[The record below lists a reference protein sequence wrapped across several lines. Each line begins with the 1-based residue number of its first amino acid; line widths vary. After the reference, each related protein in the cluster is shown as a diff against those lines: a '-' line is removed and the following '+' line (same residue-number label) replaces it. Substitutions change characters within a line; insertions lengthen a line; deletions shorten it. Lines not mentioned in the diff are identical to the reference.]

1 MPPGPCQVTEQ
12 AKFTHST
19 LGRELKKETKLIKG
33 QKRNYVDVGLDAI
46 SHDQTILNIE
56 NKMKELGNFD

>member
-1 MPPGPCQVTEQ
+1 MAEQ
-12 AKFTHST
+12 AKFTHSP

-33 QKRNYVDVGLDAI
+33 LKRNYVDVGLDAI
-46 SHDQTILNIE
+46 SDDQAILNIE

>member
-1 MPPGPCQVTEQ
+1 MTEQ
-12 AKFTHST
+12 AKFTHSP

-33 QKRNYVDVGLDAI
+33 LKRNYVDVGLDAI
-46 SHDQTILNIE
+46 SDDQAILNIE

>member
-1 MPPGPCQVTEQ
+1 MAEQ
-12 AKFTHST
+12 AKFTHSP

-33 QKRNYVDVGLDAI
+33 QKRNYVVGLDAI
-46 SHDQTILNIE
+46 SDDQTILNIE